1 MTTTRAT
8 TVKAAIDA
16 LLEALTHPSLYLS
29 GDEDGGVGLH
39 CHPCFD
45 GGRPLAYYERSGSA
59 CVDPAVPTVVTIPG
73 LWAQAA
79 DHLATHHRET

>member
-1 MTTTRAT
+1 MKISADTLIA
-8 TVKAAIDA
+8 A
-16 LLEALTHPSLYLS
+16 LLDQRFHLS

-39 CHPCFD
+39 CRPCFD
-45 GGRPLAYYERSGSA
+45 GGRPLAYYESSGDV
-59 CVDPAVPTVVTIPG
+59 CVDPAVPTVATIPG